1 MCPPADPD
9 APGINAGF
17 TLIEALVALAVIAIS
32 LAVIGSV
39 VAANVRG
46 TITVDQRI
54 SLLETARSLLTAL
67 PDRGDLTPGNTSGEM
82 GGNRWRIDVL
92 PFAAHLAA
100 CIARCKIAA
109 IRQGGEQR
117 SRDRKSVV

>member
-1 MCPPADPD
+1 
-9 APGINAGF
+9 
-17 TLIEALVALAVIAIS
+17 VIAIS

-82 GGNRWRIDVL
+82 GGNRRRIDVL
-92 PFAAHLAA
+92 PY
-100 CIARCKIAA
+100 AR
-109 IRQGGEQR
+109 RQP
-117 SRDRKSVV
+117 